1 MATLKFQHI
10 APLIFHFI
18 FCYIMIAILYNPK
31 EAIRFW
37 VKLTS
42 TIARN
47 IFTTISGSLALLVE
61 VELYQVEVERYQ

>member
-1 MATLKFQHI
+1 
-10 APLIFHFI
+10 
-18 FCYIMIAILYNPK
+18 MIAILYNPK